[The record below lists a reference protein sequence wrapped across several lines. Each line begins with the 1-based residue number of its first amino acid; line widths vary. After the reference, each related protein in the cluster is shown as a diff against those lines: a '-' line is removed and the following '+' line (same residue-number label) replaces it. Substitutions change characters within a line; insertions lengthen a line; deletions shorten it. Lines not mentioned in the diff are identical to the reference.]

1 MDHNPVDVAS
11 RVSSKLSALIEA
23 RVGDPDADQPVT
35 LASVRMFLLSLLS
48 KDSKEAERL
57 HRFDIGDSM
66 LDELDELI
74 EEFGG
79 DMLAINFAQ
88 HEASEA
94 LSTVIEAV
102 LSDDTRDNMPTLET
116 VREAIATGLASELV
130 GEGLIEEDEEAGLLA
145 EIDGLIERFGAD
157 TLAEGVLRFE

>member
-1 MDHNPVDVAS
+1 M
-11 RVSSKLSALIEA
+11 
-23 RVGDPDADQPVT
+23 
-35 LASVRMFLLSLLS
+35 
-48 KDSKEAERL
+48 
-57 HRFDIGDSM
+57 
-66 LDELDELI
+66 
-74 EEFGG
+74 
-79 DMLAINFAQ
+79 
-88 HEASEA
+88 
-94 LSTVIEAV
+94 IEAV

>member
-11 RVSSKLSALIEA
+11 RVSSRLSALIEGQ
-23 RVGDPDADQPVT
+23 VSDPDADQPVT

-48 KDSKEAERL
+48 RESKEAERM

-66 LDELDELI
+66 LDELDDLI

-79 DMLAINFAQ
+79 DTLAIDFAQ

-102 LSDDTRDNMPTLET
+102 MSDDTRDNMPTLET
-116 VREAIATGLASELV
+116 VREAIATGLATELV

-157 TLAEGVLRFE
+157 GLAEEFLRYE

>member
-23 RVGDPDADQPVT
+23 RIGDPDADQPVT
-35 LASVRMFLLSLLS
+35 LASVRMFLLSLLT
-48 KDSKEAERL
+48 KESKEAERL

-74 EEFGG
+74 EEFGS
-79 DMLAINFAQ
+79 DMLAVNFAQ

-102 LSDDTRDNMPTLET
+102 MSDDTRDCMPTLET
-116 VREAIATGLASELV
+116 IREAIATGLATELV
-130 GEGLIEEDEEAGLLA
+130 GEGLIEEDEEAVLQA
-145 EIDGLIERFGAD
+145 EIDSLIERFGTD
-157 TLAEGVLRFE
+157 TLAEEFLRFE